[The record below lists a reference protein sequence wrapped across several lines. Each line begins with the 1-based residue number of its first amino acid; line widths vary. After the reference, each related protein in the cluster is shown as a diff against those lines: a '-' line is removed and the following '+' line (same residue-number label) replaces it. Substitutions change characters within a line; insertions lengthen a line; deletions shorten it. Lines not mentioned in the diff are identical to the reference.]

1 MSDLTT
7 DQDIIESIMR
17 RALVCRIALADDS
30 RPYIVP
36 VCFGYEDGALYFHSS
51 PQGRKMD
58 ILRKNNAV
66 CFEFDIDQEV
76 VKAEG
81 ACQWNIEYR
90 SVIGFG
96 KASLIEDP
104 KEKRRALDLIV
115 AQCGGEPEQ
124 YPQKTLSRTAVVR
137 IDIESATAKVTADS

>member
-7 DQDIIESIMR
+7 DQDVIESIVR
-17 RALVCRIALADDS
+17 RALVCRIALAEDN
-30 RPYIVP
+30 RPYVVP

-58 ILRKNNAV
+58 ILGKNDAV

-96 KASLIEDP
+96 KASLVEDP
-104 KEKRRALDLIV
+104 EEKRRALDLIV
-115 AQCGGEPEQ
+115 GQYGGEPEQ
-124 YPQKTLSRTAVVR
+124 YPQKMLSQTAVVR